1 MERTLA
7 VRSCTAASL
16 PLQVLVQ
23 ARGLAH
29 VTLICATGRLMR
41 QIRIA
46 TARTEPRQGLLIV
59 LRHRSVAVVLMILV
73 LDVLGLIRFVCRNEV
88 SF

>member
-1 MERTLA
+1 MGPTLA
-7 VRSCTAASL
+7 VRSFIAASL

-29 VTLICATGRLMR
+29 VTSICATGRLIR

-46 TARTEPRQGLLIV
+46 TAQTEPRQGLLIV
-59 LRHRSVAVVLMILV
+59 LRHRSVAGVLMILV
-73 LDVLGLIRFVCRNEV
+73 LDVRGLIRFVCRNEV

>member
-46 TARTEPRQGLLIV
+46 TARTEPRQEPLTV
-59 LRHRSVAVVLMILV
+59 LRHHSVAVVHMILV
-73 LDVLGLIRFVCRNEV
+73 LGVRELIRFVCRNEV